1 MAPAAAPLT
10 PDRVLAISR
19 VYDPL
24 YRLKE
29 VNYSNGQYFHYTYD
43 ADGNRKT
50 QVVCIGTPTCTPAM
64 TGYDYDIANRLTSVD
79 GVTYTWASAEQELSC
94 TNCGSAP
101 ADSGRLTSPLLV
113 DIITKKLLIV
123 W

>member
-1 MAPAAAPLT
+1 VT
-10 PDRVLAISR
+10 ISY

-29 VNYSNGQYFHYTYD
+29 ANYTDGQYFHYTYD
-43 ADGNRKT
+43 AVGNRLS
-50 QVVCIGTPTCTPAM
+50 QIACIGTPTCTPAM